1 MADYDI
7 ELGIGLQQNAK
18 QTLESEI
25 ANIKRQLSKDK
36 SLAITAHL
44 SDNSLATI
52 QHQLDAISKNLSI
65 KINTVDLQ
73 QLTNGIPNIA
83 KQAGQNFGK
92 IMSDA
97 AEKSIKDVTS
107 QRIGKYFTVTDD
119 DSREF
124 QSQMKK
130 LVSQWT
136 KGKGNLVDVKIDTQT
151 VFDKEVG
158 ENVERL
164 RQATVKYTNAAG
176 EAIKKTI
183 AWRQIGT
190 TLDQKGKEVPLYG
203 FVEAASQYSK
213 AIDEASVKTDNFIK
227 KKNKLTTDYTKNI
240 NSIESQV
247 NDKGSNRVL
256 KDTAHLDEVSKR
268 ITDIKTAI
276 TNLSGAGSDT
286 FDSQANNIEI
296 LISSLRDLIKTYQNA
311 EYAATS
317 LRTKDIS
324 TVKDIQSNKLD
335 EFKAKIK
342 NSNVP
347 LSEME
352 EDLKKLDKAL
362 KDAFDTESLTK
373 FFNLFDIADS
383 KFKSL
388 KEQFK
393 AGSAS
398 TTSLFDYS
406 ALEKELNNVLNLRNK
421 MLAFNGRPGYEDRYN
436 YYKEQYNS
444 ASAVLTNLYKTSY
457 NQAGFEADKWQ
468 AIVQE
473 ILKAT
478 NAKQNYYNSYGNAD
492 DEDISRKIG
501 LSIDSLQ
508 KRMELFKNQ
517 TATKLFSSNTE
528 KAQELRDKFY
538 NLAESIK
545 NAETE
550 YKNLRGQ
557 DLKNKKKEV
566 ADLNKEFSNLTNEVA
581 AAGYKTKSLGQ
592 IFVDSFKSFSQYY
605 FAGGA
610 LVKSIQTVDKL
621 VDKVTELNK
630 SFVNLKIATNGTDS
644 EVASLMST
652 YNEMGKTL
660 GATTVEVA
668 DSADQWLRQGYS
680 IEDTNRLIEASMIQS
695 KIGQLES
702 ADSTKYLTSALKGYK
717 LEVEDAMSVVDK
729 MSAVDLKSATS
740 LGGLAEGMSEVANS
754 ARLAGISMDKLLGY
768 EAVIGET
775 TQDSMSSVGQS
786 LKRIFARMGNVKAGK
801 FVDEDGENLNDVEK
815 VLGKLGIKLRDSQN
829 EFRNFGD
836 VLDEVGGKWSTY
848 SSVEQNAITTA
859 LAGTQQ
865 SEKLRV
871 LFEGYGK
878 ALEYTQVA
886 ANSAG
891 TAMEKFGAYQDGIEA
906 KTKKL
911 QASIESLAQTV
922 LNSDLI
928 STGIDGLN
936 LLINGLDTI
945 IGKLGSLGTIATIG
959 SGILGANGVS

>member
-65 KINTVDLQ
+65 KINTVDLR
-73 QLTNGIPNIA
+73 QLINGIPNIA
-83 KQAGQNFGK
+83 KQAGQQAGQQTGQAYQQAFNNAIQKNSFKTKFDTNG
-92 IMSDA
+92 
-97 AEKSIKDVTS
+97 
-107 QRIGKYFTVTDD
+107 TDD
-119 DSREF
+119 IINNVKNYFETIAKNVVVLEKFNGGQGLNEF
-124 QSQMKK
+124 VVK
-130 LVSQWT
+130 L
-136 KGKGNLVDVKIDTQT
+136 
-151 VFDKEVG
+151 
-158 ENVERL
+158 
-164 RQATVKYTNAAG
+164 TNASG
-176 EAIKKTI
+176 EAETLKYRLNDAFTAFEYTGGTI
-183 AWRQIGT
+183 NNNGI
-190 TLDQKGKEVPLYG
+190 
-203 FVEAASQYSK
+203 
-213 AIDEASVKTDNFIK
+213 
-227 KKNKLTTDYTKNI
+227 
-240 NSIESQV
+240 
-247 NDKGSNRVL
+247 
-256 KDTAHLDEVSKR
+256 
-268 ITDIKTAI
+268 I
-276 TNLSGAGSDT
+276 TNLTAMSQKADSLSIKLDKLKAKYTDVNAPKAIKDSGHLTELNDT
-286 FDSQANNIEI
+286 YDNILTLIEAVRNADNLTSASMVANAERAISALDS
-296 LISSLRDLIKTYQNA
+296 LITKYQNE
-311 EYAATS
+311 EYIATS
-317 LRTKDIS
+317 LRTKDIP
-324 TVKDIQSNKLD
+324 TAKAIQSNRFS
-335 EFKAKIK
+335 EFKSKIQ

-347 LSEME
+347 LSEMQN
-352 EDLKKLDKAL
+352 DLDKLEETLNA
-362 KDAFDTESLTK
+362 AFDSESLTK
-373 FFNLFDIADS
+373 FLNELDIAES
-383 KFKSL
+383 KFKAL

-393 AGSAS
+393 S
-398 TTSLFDYS
+398 TSNDGVEVFNTT
-406 ALEKELNNVLNLRNK
+406 ALE
-421 MLAFNGRPGYEDRYN
+421 
-436 YYKEQYNS
+436 
-444 ASAVLTNLYKTSY
+444 
-457 NQAGFEADKWQ
+457 NQRK
-468 AIVQE
+468 
-473 ILKAT
+473 
-478 NAKQNYYNSYGNAD
+478 
-492 DEDISRKIG
+492 KIG
-501 LSIDSLQ
+501 ELQNQVLSLSGVAGKENELAYYVQLLNEASDAYSKMYAEAANNPSFNAQKNEFNERILLIQQETNKTIELTKARKLDQMARETSKTTTADSDNLNKIELSIKSLQ
-508 KRMELFKNQ
+508 NRMELFKNQ
-517 TATKLFSSNTE
+517 SATKLFSSHSE

-538 NLAESIK
+538 DLAQRIK
-545 NAETE
+545 DAEAE

-610 LVKSIQTVDKL
+610 LVKSIQTIDKL
-621 VDKVTELNK
+621 IDKVTELNK

-652 YNEMGKTL
+652 YNKMGKTL

-754 ARLAGISMDKLLGY
+754 ARLAGISMDQLLGY

-836 VLDEVGGKWSTY
+836 VLYEVGGKWSTY

-871 LFEGYGK
+871 LFEGFGK

-945 IGKLGSLGTIATIG
+945 IGKLGSLGTVATIG
-959 SGILGANGVS
+959 SGILGAQGVS